1 MLIYEFSE
9 RTGYFPTTTK
19 EWKQINA
26 EYMAM
31 PENVFKDEFCQQ
43 WVKQN
48 SDKVRKQQEKTCE
61 VLKICLENNYKPKQA
76 RLKFNVTLLRDFKMQ
91 ADIYEDYRN
100 DLFSVIVKF
109 MQLKS
114 FGFTF

>member
-9 RTGYFPTTTK
+9 RTGYFPTTEK
-19 EWKQINA
+19 EWEQINA

-43 WVKQN
+43 WVNKHL
-48 SDKVRKQQEKTCE
+48 DKVKKQQEITAEIFQQTFLQVK
-61 VLKICLENNYKPKQA
+61 KINEGKKW
-76 RLKFNVTLLRDFKMQ
+76 FNEELHTQLHINVFYECSYIKILLH
-91 ADIYEDYRN
+91 Y
-100 DLFSVIVKF
+100 